1 MPSAPMPERRGTG
14 RSDTGQ
20 RRRATDVVEALREWI
35 EDHDDWS
42 REWTSRMQTRMDT
55 VESRADLL
63 DGRAGNDGGIIG
75 ALGELRGEIKALRDR
90 QERHGKSIEEIR
102 GDVADIKAKTG
113 ATDGQKPT
121 SRLQRGMELAIPII
135 VASLPVIGTIVA
147 AYLAFKGQLASL
159 GGK

>member
-1 MPSAPMPERRGTG
+1 
-14 RSDTGQ
+14 
-20 RRRATDVVEALREWI
+20 
-35 EDHDDWS
+35 
-42 REWTSRMQTRMDT
+42 MQTRMDT